1 MKKYDFDT
9 VFNYAMYYRYQP
21 TDDGLST
28 WERGELIDDLYRC
41 RLNGEKFISQDNM
54 TDDEFFEF
62 ADEVAATYAVLC

>member
-9 VFNYAMYYRYQP
+9 VFNYATYYRYLP
-21 TDDGLST
+21 SEDGGT
-28 WERGELIDDLYRC
+28 WERCQLIDDLFRC
-41 RLNGEKFISQDNM
+41 RMNGEKFISPDNM